1 MEIKK
6 VKINIYLLSIAAILV
21 VIQVILLNRFSTI
34 GDKLSNMDITIH
46 KIGEQNSQ
54 LSEKIASASSMVAIS
69 DKAKKIGFAPSANII
84 SLSSPLPVA
93 YDSRFTL

>member
-1 MEIKK
+1 ME
-6 VKINIYLLSIAAILV
+6 VRRVNINIYFLSISVILA

-46 KIGEQNSQ
+46 KIEEQNSQ

-69 DKAKKIGFAPSANII
+69 DRAKKIGFTPTANII

-93 YDSRFTL
+93 YDSRLTL